1 MMEAV
6 APMQTANEDPLFS
19 AARARQNESWA
30 RRWARLWP
38 TYLCYFVY
46 TAFHAIIWPILGL
59 RSLYRAQKRGYRDII
74 AKRLFGGTRPPHEGR
89 WTIVYAGGI
98 GEARA
103 AFAVAE
109 ALQNRGVQDVAVAL
123 QSKVASQIKHATV
136 HSAVMPFNNPI
147 SVAIFLWR
155 WKPKAIMGTE
165 FWDNLHLAG
174 TSSMLGIKTLLYNV
188 PITEIALRSI
198 SWRNKWKHALV
209 GAYCCQARDHAERA
223 VLGAGV
229 DPEAVVLTGPVGI
242 DVPKGQ
248 GLKETPEEIAA
259 RYRREFH
266 IDADRFPVIVCG
278 STYDD
283 EEEMLLE
290 AFSRVRAEFPR
301 AVLIIAPRNRTR
313 QGGPTSVLDRCGVEY
328 VRRTEGWQAM
338 PDSGVIL
345 LDSIGELKHVYSV
358 GSIAF
363 VGGTYDPVRTGHTP
377 VEAMAWGLPVTIGPY
392 HPQQKVIV
400 DMILEAGCAKVCMD
414 GEELANAWLEY
425 SMREDLRR
433 RISDS
438 LGTMLADSSIMIW
451 RIYSN
456 LCT

>member
-1 MMEAV
+1 MIEA
-6 APMQTANEDPLFS
+6 AAELEKASSDPLFA
-19 AARARQNESWA
+19 AARARQQEGWA
-30 RRWARLWP
+30 RRWMRLWP
-38 TYLCYFVY
+38 TYFCYFAY
-46 TAFHAIIWPILGL
+46 TAFHAILWPILGL
-59 RSLYRAQKRGYRDII
+59 RSLHRAQKRGYRDII
-74 AKRLFGGTRPPHEGR
+74 RKRLFGGTKPPHEGR
-89 WTIVYAGGI
+89 WTIIYAGGI

-109 ALQNRGVQDVAVAL
+109 ALQNRGVENVAVAL

-147 SVAIFLWR
+147 SVAIFLYRWR
-155 WKPKAIMGTE
+155 PKAILGTE

-174 TSSMLGIKTLLYNV
+174 LSSLLGIKTLLYNV

-198 SWRNKWKHALV
+198 TWRNRWKHALV

-223 VLGAGV
+223 ILGAGV
-229 DPEAVVLTGPVGI
+229 DPEVVVLTGPVGI

-248 GLKETPEEIAA
+248 GLDETPEEIVA

-266 IDADRFPVIVCG
+266 VDQDRFPVIVCG

-283 EEEMLLE
+283 EEEMLLQ
-290 AFSRVRAEFPR
+290 AFERVRAEFPK
-301 AVLIIAPRNRTR
+301 AILIIAPRNRTR
-313 QGGPTSVLDRCGVEY
+313 QGGPTSILDRCGVDY
-328 VRRTEGWQAM
+328 VRRTEGWERLKE
-338 PDSGVIL
+338 SGVIL
-345 LDSIGELKHVYSV
+345 LDSIGELKHVYSI
-358 GSIAF
+358 GHIAF

-400 DMILEAGCAKVCMD
+400 DMIVEAKCAKICRD
-414 GEELANAWLEY
+414 LDELTAAWLEY
-425 SMREDLRR
+425 ARSDGERG
-433 RISDS
+433 RIART